1 MSDGFARPSGSFL
14 PVPVVALIAVTGLL
28 GLVGCSGI
36 SDDSGSD
43 ESIEW
48 AALAD
53 SMQQRLHDQYWS
65 EAGQY
70 FLADDSGDTEFHYWW
85 NAHALG
91 VLVDGYRR
99 TQNKV
104 YAERMRALQEGIRAN
119 SEGTWQR
126 PYYDDMAWLGLSS
139 LRAYRATGESRYLE
153 VTRTLWEEVKK
164 GWNDRQGGGIAW
176 RRSQPGY
183 KNAPSNAPS
192 VILAARLYREF
203 GEQEHLEWAQRI
215 YSWLNDNLVNQKT
228 GLVWDGV
235 NRQGNGEI
243 DRNWI
248 FTYNQGTYIGAAHEM
263 YRMTGK
269 EQYLDDAVRTANYV
283 LDSKEISPDGI
294 LKAEGDGDG
303 GLFKGILVRY
313 LTRFSGSDG
322 LEAKQRQQYRSF
334 LRQNARALYN
344 GGLQRPSLRVG
355 PDWQMPPEGPV
366 DLSVQLS
373 GLMLFE
379 RMARLQ

>member
-1 MSDGFARPSGSFL
+1 MGF
-14 PVPVVALIAVTGLL
+14 L
-28 GLVGCSGI
+28 GLAGCTG
-36 SDDSGSD
+36 GPSD
-43 ESIEW
+43 EAEEDEAIEW

-53 SMQQRLHDQYWS
+53 SMQQDLHDRYWNAADQY
-65 EAGQY
+65 Y
-70 FLADDSGDTEFHYWW
+70 LADDSADTEFHYWW
-85 NAHALG
+85 SAHALD
-91 VLVDGYRR
+91 VLVDAYQR
-99 TQNKV
+99 TQNEA
-104 YAERMRALQEGIRAN
+104 YAERLRALHEGIRAN

-139 LRAYRATGESRYLE
+139 LRAYQATGESRYLE
-153 VTRTLWEEVKK
+153 VTRTLWEELKG

-183 KNAPSNAPS
+183 KNTPSNAPS
-192 VILAARLYREF
+192 VILAVRLHRELGDPEYRDWAR
-203 GEQEHLEWAQRI
+203 RI
-215 YSWLNDNLVNQKT
+215 YSWLNGHLVDQST

-263 YRMTGK
+263 YRMTGE

-283 LDSKEISPDGI
+283 LGSEEVSPGGI

-313 LTRFSGSDG
+313 LTRFSGSNG
-322 LEAKQRQQYRSF
+322 LEAKKRQQYRSF

-344 GGLQRPSLRVG
+344 EGLQPSSLRVG
-355 PDWQMPPEGPV
+355 PDWQEPPEGPV

-373 GLMLFE
+373 GLILIEMT
-379 RMARLQ
+379 ARLE